1 MKRFTKT
8 IAKEFTSGFGR
19 FVAIMAIIALGVGFM
34 IGVMQA
40 TPDMKNS
47 MDKYYEENAAFDLG
61 LKSVYAFSEDDVAEV
76 LALQDENG
84 KALTERAFAYTS
96 ADAPVTITRG
106 GEADVETIA
115 RVNAVDFAALQGD
128 GGVNRLTLVEGRFPE
143 KPHEVVVQRKTNYI
157 LDVKV
162 GDVITVTGDTTLD
175 FDVPLSKSVLTES
188 TFEVVGVVSSPDYY
202 YFDAREVTT
211 LGTGVLG
218 TIFYAQESVFDLT
231 NNMLFKYLYN
241 NLFYEEEGHSMYT
254 DISVLLKGSDER
266 MAFTPAFEDFV
277 KGRIEDYKELGA
289 KQCVA
294 LNAELKEFA
303 SLAGDLPAAEWYV
316 LDIVTTNLSYIG
328 FGMNAEKVA
337 DIAGI
342 FPVFFIVVAALVALT
357 SMTRMVEEDRMQI
370 GTFKALGYTNGR
382 IMSKYMIYCCIASIV
397 GCVVGVLFGFSLLPT
412 IFWQAYKIMYYL
424 PPLSLAFSPWFAV
437 ITLAVALAG
446 TMLVTY
452 FAARS
457 SLKEKPSQLMQPKAP
472 KAGKRIFLERAGF
485 FWNHLKFKY
494 KATLRN
500 IFRYKRNMFMTILSV
515 MGCTALMLVGF
526 GLNDSVTAAI
536 DTQFNEI
543 VQYEALVEY
552 SAIDEG
558 GALESFLQGTDCE
571 DYVSL
576 YGEDGHVEL
585 QKDGEKFT
593 ESVELYAVK
602 ADDQKFNSFL
612 ALRNS
617 KKSAIIDLSKNGVA
631 ISENIADG
639 YGVAVGDSIVYRRSD
654 GTKETLTVTA
664 IAENYMGNYL
674 YVDSAYYAELFG
686 EKKDNTLFV
695 KTGISPEDY
704 DDLAKTLLSDSGV
717 NGVTFTANNRKTYE
731 GLEQTMG
738 FVIAVLV
745 VCAGALAAIVLYNLT
760 NINIDERRREIATL
774 RVLGYRKREV
784 AGYIYRE
791 SAVLTV
797 IGALLGLG
805 LGVLLHMFLVT
816 RINGVAMMFASVI
829 GVGSYFYSLGLT
841 VLFAGIVYAF
851 MLIKLNKINMADSLK
866 SNE

>member
-1 MKRFTKT
+1 M
-8 IAKEFTSGFGR
+8 
-19 FVAIMAIIALGVGFM
+19 
-34 IGVMQA
+34 
-40 TPDMKNS
+40 
-47 MDKYYEENAAFDLG
+47 
-61 LKSVYAFSEDDVAEV
+61 
-76 LALQDENG
+76 
-84 KALTERAFAYTS
+84 
-96 ADAPVTITRG
+96 
-106 GEADVETIA
+106 
-115 RVNAVDFAALQGD
+115 
-128 GGVNRLTLVEGRFPE
+128 
-143 KPHEVVVQRKTNYI
+143 
-157 LDVKV
+157 
-162 GDVITVTGDTTLD
+162 
-175 FDVPLSKSVLTES
+175 
-188 TFEVVGVVSSPDYY
+188 
-202 YFDAREVTT
+202 
-211 LGTGVLG
+211 
-218 TIFYAQESVFDLT
+218 
-231 NNMLFKYLYN
+231 
-241 NLFYEEEGHSMYT
+241 
-254 DISVLLKGSDER
+254 
-266 MAFTPAFEDFV
+266 
-277 KGRIEDYKELGA
+277 
-289 KQCVA
+289 
-294 LNAELKEFA
+294 
-303 SLAGDLPAAEWYV
+303 
-316 LDIVTTNLSYIG
+316 
-328 FGMNAEKVA
+328 
-337 DIAGI
+337 
-342 FPVFFIVVAALVALT
+342 
-357 SMTRMVEEDRMQI
+357 
-370 GTFKALGYTNGR
+370 
-382 IMSKYMIYCCIASIV
+382 
-397 GCVVGVLFGFSLLPT
+397 
-412 IFWQAYKIMYYL
+412 
-424 PPLSLAFSPWFAV
+424 
-437 ITLAVALAG
+437 
-446 TMLVTY
+446 
-452 FAARS
+452 
-457 SLKEKPSQLMQPKAP
+457 
-472 KAGKRIFLERAGF
+472 
-485 FWNHLKFKY
+485 
-494 KATLRN
+494 
-500 IFRYKRNMFMTILSV
+500 
-515 MGCTALMLVGF
+515 
-526 GLNDSVTAAI
+526 
-536 DTQFNEI
+536 
-543 VQYEALVEY
+543 
-552 SAIDEG
+552 
-558 GALESFLQGTDCE
+558 
-571 DYVSL
+571 
-576 YGEDGHVEL
+576 EL

-674 YVDSAYYAELFG
+674 YVDSVYYAELFG